1 LFYKGTRLVFI
12 YELFLYIYL
21 HVLMQFLKV
30 YFSSNKLHDGIAN
43 CAYILELGV
52 VMNNFNFSGNF
63 ILEKKCAVKN

>member
-1 LFYKGTRLVFI
+1 
-12 YELFLYIYL
+12 
-21 HVLMQFLKV
+21 MQFLKV